1 MILSKVVGR
10 VVSTIKNEELG
21 GNRILSLVPIDL
33 EGKPKGT
40 SFLAL
45 DRVDAGPG
53 DTVLV
58 NREGG
63 GARLI
68 FRNPRI
74 PLQAVVVAIVEGIHV
89 DRAVAGDRG

>member
-1 MILSKVVGR
+1 VVAT
-10 VVSTIKNEELG
+10 VKNEHLG
-21 GNRILSLVPIDL
+21 HNRILSVVPIDW
-33 EGKPKGT
+33 EGAARGP

-45 DRVDAGPG
+45 DVVDAGPG

-63 GARLI
+63 GARI
-68 FRNPRI
+68 VFRNDRI

-89 DRAVAGDRG
+89 DRDLAGAGR